1 MKVGF
6 TGTQKGMSARQVREF
21 LVVLEDLKPK
31 EFHHGD
37 CIGADSEAHELV
49 RKYFPKVAIHI
60 HPPLNMNKRGWNM
73 DAKRIYDSKE
83 YLQRNKDIVNQTDV
97 LVAAPAGPETLRSGT
112 WSTVRYARRL
122 GKPRRILDR

>member
-1 MKVGF
+1 
-6 TGTQKGMSARQVREF
+6 MSARQVREF